1 MNGAALLGPVVR
13 ELARPMT
20 GGAAAGLLRSD
31 ATVTEYLQPVQH
43 LLDDASV
50 NELCVNRP
58 GEVFV
63 ERSGVWERLLVP
75 APKS

>member
-50 NELCVNRP
+50 KIGRAHV
-58 GEVFV
+58 
-63 ERSGVWERLLVP
+63 
-75 APKS
+75 